1 MSRELDTK
9 RKKTSGSKSSGSR
22 TGGSRAS
29 EERSYGER
37 SSSQRTSSQRSSDQ
51 RSSSQRTSGHRTSDQ
66 RTAGHRTDQRTASHR
81 TDQRTSG
88 HRTSDQY
95 SYSQRTSAEKN
106 SGRKPNKR
114 KKAKMVTFAVE
125 ALVLVVLL
133 VILYVLNRTELL
145 SKVTYDNKIVEQSV
159 NELTEETLETME
171 KYTNI
176 ALFGLDTRQ
185 AGSLGKG
192 NRSDTIMVASINNK
206 TKDVK
211 IVSLYRDSY
220 LNLANDKYKKCNEAY
235 SIGGPD
241 QAVAMMNMNLD
252 LKIDY
257 YMSVDFL
264 AVSEVVD
271 LMGGIEID
279 VDEYEIGH
287 LNNYTVETS
296 KVTGK
301 KTAKLKSTGLQTLD
315 GVQATSYC
323 RIRYTKGDD
332 FKRTERQREVLETIA
347 NKAKT
352 LSPTK
357 LDEIV
362 KAVFPM
368 CATNMTVDQLLSI
381 AADGL
386 SYNIVETS
394 GFPFDLVTDSVG
406 SAGSCVIPKDME
418 ANVTQLHQF
427 LFNETDYEPSTKVKE
442 ISDRIKNDTGVY

>member
-1 MSRELDTK
+1 ML
-9 RKKTSGSKSSGSR
+9 
-22 TGGSRAS
+22 
-29 EERSYGER
+29 
-37 SSSQRTSSQRSSDQ
+37 
-51 RSSSQRTSGHRTSDQ
+51 
-66 RTAGHRTDQRTASHR
+66 
-81 TDQRTSG
+81 
-88 HRTSDQY
+88 
-95 SYSQRTSAEKN
+95 
-106 SGRKPNKR
+106 
-114 KKAKMVTFAVE
+114 TFAIE
-125 ALVLVVLL
+125 ALILIALL
-133 VILYVLNRTELL
+133 AVIYVLDRTERL
-145 SKVTYDNKIVEQSV
+145 SKVSYDDKFVQQSV
-159 NELTEETLETME
+159 NDLTDQTLENME

-192 NRSDTIMVASINNK
+192 NRSDTIMIASINNK

-211 IVSLYRDSY
+211 IVSVYRDSY
-220 LNLANDKYKKCNEAY
+220 LNLANDKYRKCNEAY
-235 SIGGPD
+235 SIGGPE
-241 QAVAMMNMNLD
+241 QAVAMLNMNFD

-257 YMSVDFL
+257 YMSVDFM

-279 VDEYEIGH
+279 VDEYEIEH

-301 KTAKLKSTGLQTLD
+301 STTKLKSTGLQNLD

-368 CATNMTVDQLLSI
+368 CATNMTVDQLLAI

-386 SYNIVETS
+386 SYNIVETT
-394 GFPFDLVTDSVG
+394 GFPFDVATESVG
-406 SAGSCVIPKDME
+406 SAGACVVPKDLE
-418 ANVTQLHQF
+418 KNVVQLHQM
-427 LFNETDYEPSTKVKE
+427 LFGESDYTPTEKVVE
-442 ISDRIKNDTGVY
+442 ISNKIKNDTGIY

>member
-1 MSRELDTK
+1 MRKESNMSRDLDTK
-9 RKKTSGSKSSGSR
+9 RPKTGSKK
-22 TGGSRAS
+22 
-29 EERSYGER
+29 RS
-37 SSSQRTSSQRSSDQ
+37 
-51 RSSSQRTSGHRTSDQ
+51 
-66 RTAGHRTDQRTASHR
+66 
-81 TDQRTSG
+81 
-88 HRTSDQY
+88 
-95 SYSQRTSAEKN
+95 K
-106 SGRKPNKR
+106 KR
-114 KKAKMVTFAVE
+114 KRAKMITFAVE
-125 ALVLVVLL
+125 AVILVVLL
-133 VILYVLNRTELL
+133 IVLYVLSRTELL
-145 SKVTYDNKIVEQSV
+145 SKVAFEDKVVEESV

-192 NRSDTIMVASINNK
+192 NRSDTIMIASINNE

-211 IVSLYRDSY
+211 LVSVYRDSY

-235 SIGGPD
+235 SVGGPE
-241 QAVAMMNMNLD
+241 QAIAMLNMNLD
-252 LKIDY
+252 LNISY

-279 VDEYEIGH
+279 VDEYEIEH

-301 KTAKLKSTGLQTLD
+301 TTTKLKTTGLQLLD

-332 FKRTERQREVLETIA
+332 FKRTERQREVLETIVA
-347 NKAKT
+347 KAKT
-352 LSPTK
+352 LSVSE
-357 LDEIV
+357 LDSIV

-368 CATNMTVDQLLSI
+368 CATNMTVDQLLAI

-386 SYNIVETS
+386 SYNIKETS
-394 GFPFDLVTDSVG
+394 GFPFDKE
-406 SAGSCVIPKDME
+406 SATIGNASCVVPVNLE
-418 ANVTQLHQF
+418 ENVKQLHEF
-427 LFNETDYEPSTKVKE
+427 LFGSTDYAPTEKVVE
-442 ISDRIKNDTGVY
+442 ISDKIKNTTGIY

>member
-1 MSRELDTK
+1 MNKELDTK
-9 RKKTSGSKSSGSR
+9 KKKSSGQRSSGQR
-22 TGGSRAS
+22 SSGQKSSAGRAS
-29 EERSYGER
+29 GHHEGERR
-37 SSSQRTSSQRSSDQ
+37 SSSQ
-51 RSSSQRTSGHRTSDQ
+51 RSSSQRSS
-66 RTAGHRTDQRTASHR
+66 
-81 TDQRTSG
+81 
-88 HRTSDQY
+88 
-95 SYSQRTSAEKN
+95 SQRPSGSKAA
-106 SGRKPNKR
+106 GRKSKKR
-114 KKAKMVTFAVE
+114 KKAKMLTFAIE
-125 ALVLVVLL
+125 ALILIALL
-133 VILYVLNRTELL
+133 AVIYVLDRTERL
-145 SKVTYDNKIVEQSV
+145 SKVSYDDKFVQQSV
-159 NELTEETLETME
+159 NDLTDQTLENME

-192 NRSDTIMVASINNK
+192 NRSDTIMIASINNK

-211 IVSLYRDSY
+211 IVSVYRDSY
-220 LNLANDKYKKCNEAY
+220 LNLANDKYRKCNEAY
-235 SIGGPD
+235 SIGGPE
-241 QAVAMMNMNLD
+241 QAVAMLNMNFD

-257 YMSVDFL
+257 YMSVDFM

-279 VDEYEIGH
+279 VDEYEIEH

-301 KTAKLKSTGLQTLD
+301 STTKLKSTGLQNLD

-368 CATNMTVDQLLSI
+368 CATNMTVDQLLAI

-386 SYNIVETS
+386 SYNIVETT
-394 GFPFDLVTDSVG
+394 GFPFDVATESVG
-406 SAGSCVIPKDME
+406 SAGACVVPKDLE
-418 ANVTQLHQF
+418 KNVVQLHQM
-427 LFNETDYEPSTKVKE
+427 LFGESDYTPTEKVVE
-442 ISDRIKNDTGVY
+442 ISNKIKNDTGIY